1 MARDRSCQRERPRLG
16 EPGPLNLEPNAVGG
30 TALMGSCRAD
40 RWGPIRFDHVKVCTK
55 SGDLPSRIRGYSV
68 SFFVMDLRQL
78 NTLVAIADHGS
89 FSAAARALYT
99 VQSNVSGH
107 IARLERELG
116 VILIDRQR
124 GMLTDDGAVVVE
136 RARRILHELDDIT
149 AEMASRGDEVRGDT
163 RLGVIGTTARWMLP
177 TLLTHL
183 AQQHPLVHITVHEGN
198 TTNLLPRL
206 LAGHID
212 AAMVHLPV
220 DDPEVEV
227 EPLFAEDL
235 VLLVHTSHHLAGR
248 ESVAVAE
255 LAAEPLM
262 LPPRGTGLRRVIDR
276 AAISAGVELQTQ
288 VEIDG
293 VRLLTSLAFE
303 GFGATIVPAT
313 AVPRWLKADYAR
325 VSVPEL
331 PRRVVGWVQRRRP
344 APGAPTRALLAVLRD
359 VIATQGLDQPGVHV
373 GPDALT
379 TGRAV

>member
-1 MARDRSCQRERPRLG
+1 
-16 EPGPLNLEPNAVGG
+16 
-30 TALMGSCRAD
+30 
-40 RWGPIRFDHVKVCTK
+40 
-55 SGDLPSRIRGYSV
+55 
-68 SFFVMDLRQL
+68 MDLRQL
-78 NTLVAIADHGS
+78 TTLVAIADHGS

-116 VILIDRQR
+116 VVLIDRQR
-124 GMLTDDGAVVVE
+124 GVLTEDGAVVVE
-136 RARRILHELDDIT
+136 RARRILHELDDISS
-149 AEMASRGDEVRGDT
+149 EMASRGDEVRGDS

-177 TLLTHL
+177 ALLADL
-183 AQQHPLVHITVHEGN
+183 SRQHPDVHITVHEGN

-206 LAGHID
+206 LAGHLDGAI
-212 AAMVHLPV
+212 VHLPV

-235 VLLVHTSHHLAGR
+235 ILLMHTSHHLADR
-248 ESVAVAE
+248 ETISVAE
-255 LAAEPLM
+255 LAGEPLM
-262 LPPRGTGLRRVIDR
+262 LPPRGTALRRVIDR
-276 AAISAGVELQTQ
+276 AALNAGVEMQTH

-303 GFGATIVPAT
+303 GFGAALVPAT

-325 VSVPEL
+325 ASVPEL

-344 APGAPTRALLAVLRD
+344 TPGAPTRALLAVLRD
-359 VIATQGLDQPGVHV
+359 VIASQGEGQPGVHV